1 MARRLL
7 LLQRVLFL
15 VWGVESR
22 EHRAPR
28 VLIDR

>member
-7 LLQRVLFL
+7 LLQQVLFL
-15 VWGVESR
+15 VWGVASS

-28 VLIDR
+28 VLMDR

>member
-1 MARRLL
+1 MAKHLF
-7 LLQRVLFL
+7 LLQRFMFL

-22 EHRAPR
+22 GHRAPR